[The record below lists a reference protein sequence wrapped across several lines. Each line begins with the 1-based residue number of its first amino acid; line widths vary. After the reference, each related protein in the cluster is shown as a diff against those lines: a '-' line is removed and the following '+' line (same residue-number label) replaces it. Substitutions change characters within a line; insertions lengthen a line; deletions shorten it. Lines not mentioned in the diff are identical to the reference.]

1 MSKETISSHD
11 VARLTRERETADQEY
26 NRKLSDLDAAIQKP
40 PELPHHPPTFDE
52 FQVSPIN
59 EKWQLVEPDGP
70 DLGTGWRGRLNRLV
84 WRLVGP
90 LLERQQSF
98 NAALVDHVN
107 RNVVPAREGPKATA
121 SLIALVGGQLEA
133 LETFESRLI
142 QYLQQITPYVDT
154 KDRFMV
160 VRTRAVAGVLDGV
173 ASTLSKHWESN
184 VVREQRFV
192 QHVEELRTTV
202 GHVQHGLLAVRREL
216 KRLASGGDDAP
227 RRNRSG
233 DASTARVEA
242 AVDAYTYVGFENLF
256 RGAQEEIRGRL
267 VDYVPLF
274 EGASDV
280 LDVGCGRGEFL
291 DLLQERGIGARGV
304 DLNSEMVEESRSR
317 GLEATVGDAVG
328 YLRGLEDG
336 SLGGLFAAQVVEHL
350 EPAYL
355 IRFLEMAFRKLRPGS
370 TIVLETINPSC
381 WFAFFDGY
389 IRDITHIRPLHPDTL
404 KYLLAAAGF
413 QRTSVRYSAPYPEH
427 AKLQHVAASA
437 SGNSEATAGRLS
449 AAIDVLNENADKLN
463 NLLFTHMDYA
473 AIGERVQGSSD

>member
-1 MSKETISSHD
+1 MSKETISSDD
-11 VARLTRERETADQEY
+11 VARLTRERDTADREY
-26 NRKLSDLDAAIQKP
+26 NRTLTDLDASIQAP
-40 PELPHHPPTFDE
+40 PELPHPAPPFDDH
-52 FQVSPIN
+52 QVSAIN
-59 EKWQLVEPDGP
+59 ERWRLIASEGP
-70 DLGTGWRGRLNRLV
+70 DLGAGWRGRLNRLV

-90 LLERQQSF
+90 LLERQQTF
-98 NAALVDHVN
+98 NAAVVEHVN
-107 RNVVPAREGPKATA
+107 RNVAPAREGQKATA

-154 KDRFMV
+154 KDRFMDG
-160 VRTRAVAGVLDGV
+160 RTRAVAGVLDGV
-173 ASTLSKHWESN
+173 ADELRKRWESN
-184 VVREQRFV
+184 IVREQRFV
-192 QHVEELRTTV
+192 QHVDELRTTV

-216 KRLASGGDDAP
+216 ERVASGGSDAP
-227 RRNRSG
+227 ARDG
-233 DASTARVEA
+233 AGAASRERVDA

-291 DLLQERGIGARGV
+291 DLLQQQGIGARGV
-304 DLNSEMVEESRSR
+304 DINREMVEECRSR
-317 GLEATVGDAVG
+317 GLEAVVADA
-328 YLRGLEDG
+328 LTHLDGLEDE

-350 EPAYL
+350 QPDYL
-355 IRFLEMAFRKLRPGS
+355 VRFLNLADRKLRPNAK
-370 TIVLETINPSC
+370 IVLETINPGC

-389 IRDITHIRPLHPDTL
+389 IRDITHVRPLHPDTL

-427 AKLQHVAASA
+427 AKLQHVAAQG
-437 SGNSEATAGRLS
+437 SGNGMAAAEGLS
-449 AAIDVLNENADKLN
+449 TAIDILNENADKLN
-463 NLLFTHMDYA
+463 SLMFTNMDYA
-473 AIGERVQGSSD
+473 AIGERV

>member
-1 MSKETISSHD
+1 MSKDPLSSHE
-11 VARLTRERETADQEY
+11 VARLTRERETADREY
-26 NRKLSDLDAAIQKP
+26 NRTLSDLDAAIQTP
-40 PELPHHPPTFDE
+40 PELPHPPPPFDD

-59 EKWQLVEPDGP
+59 EGWQLVAPNGP
-70 DLGTGWRGRLNRLV
+70 DLGTGWRGQLNRLV

-107 RNVVPAREGPKATA
+107 RNVAPAREGPKATA

-154 KDRFMV
+154 KDRCMG
-160 VRTRAVAGVLDGV
+160 VRSRAVAGVMDGV
-173 ASTLSKHWESN
+173 ASSLRKRWESN

-216 KRLASGGDDAP
+216 ERLASGGDDAP
-227 RRNRSG
+227 RQDRSG
-233 DASTARVEA
+233 AASTARVEA
-242 AVDAYTYVGFENLF
+242 AVEAYTYVGFENLF
-256 RGAQEEIRGRL
+256 RGTQEEIRGRL

-280 LDVGCGRGEFL
+280 LDIGCGRGEFL
-291 DLLQERGIGARGV
+291 DLLQELGIEARGV
-304 DLNSEMVEESRSR
+304 DINPEMAEECRSR
-317 GLEATVGDAVG
+317 GLEATVGDAVEH
-328 YLRGLEDG
+328 LRGLEDE

-355 IRFLEMAFRKLRPGS
+355 VRLLEVAFRKLRPGS
-370 TIVLETINPSC
+370 TVVLETINPSC

-389 IRDITHIRPLHPDTL
+389 IRDITHVRPLHPDTL

-427 AKLQHVAASA
+427 AKLQHVAAPS
-437 SGNSEATAGRLS
+437 SGHGAAAPGRLS
-449 AAIDVLNENADKLN
+449 GAIDVLNENADKLN
-463 NLLFTHMDYA
+463 TLLFTHMDYA
-473 AIGERVQGSSD
+473 AIGER

>member
-1 MSKETISSHD
+1 MSKATISSDD
-11 VARLTRERETADQEY
+11 VARLTRERETADREY
-26 NRKLSDLDAAIQKP
+26 NRTLSDLDASIQTP
-40 PELPHHPPTFDE
+40 PEFPPPPPPFDD

-59 EKWQLVEPDGP
+59 ERWQLVAPEGP

-107 RNVVPAREGPKATA
+107 RNVAPAREGQKATA
-121 SLIALVGGQLEA
+121 SLIALVGGHLEA

-154 KDRFMV
+154 KDRFMDGH
-160 VRTRAVAGVLDGV
+160 TRAVAGVLDGV
-173 ASTLSKHWESN
+173 ADELRKRWEST

-216 KRLASGGDDAP
+216 ERLASRAGDAP
-227 RRNRSG
+227 PRDRAG
-233 DASTARVEA
+233 AASTARVDE

-291 DLLQERGIGARGV
+291 DLLQEQGIGARGV
-304 DLNSEMVEESRSR
+304 DINREMVEECRSR
-317 GLEATVGDAVG
+317 GLEAEVGDV
-328 YLRGLEDG
+328 LTHLDGLEDE

-350 EPAYL
+350 QPDYL
-355 IRFLEMAFRKLRPGS
+355 VRFLNLAGRKLRPN
-370 TIVLETINPSC
+370 TKIVLETINPGC

-389 IRDITHIRPLHPDTL
+389 IRDITHVRPLHPDTL

-427 AKLQHVAASA
+427 AKLQHVAAPA
-437 SGNSEATAGRLS
+437 DGNSAAAAGRLS
-449 AAIDVLNENADKLN
+449 AAIDVLNQNADKLN

-473 AIGERVQGSSD
+473 AIGER

>member
-1 MSKETISSHD
+1 MSKETISADD
-11 VARLTRERETADQEY
+11 VARLTQQRETADREY
-26 NRKLSDLDAAIQKP
+26 NRTLSDLDASIQTP
-40 PELPHHPPTFDE
+40 PELPHPPPPFDD

-59 EKWQLVEPDGP
+59 ERWQLMAPEGP
-70 DLGTGWRGRLNRLV
+70 DFGTGWRGRLNRLV

-107 RNVVPAREGPKATA
+107 RNVAPAREGHKATA
-121 SLIALVGGQLEA
+121 SLIALVGGHLEA

-154 KDRFMV
+154 KDRFMDG
-160 VRTRAVAGVLDGV
+160 RTRAVAGVVHGV
-173 ASTLSKHWESN
+173 ADELRKRLESN
-184 VVREQRFV
+184 VVREQRFA

-216 KRLASGGDDAP
+216 ERLASGG
-227 RRNRSG
+227 G
-233 DASTARVEA
+233 DPPSRDRAGAGSTARVDE

-267 VDYVPLF
+267 VDYLPMF

-291 DLLQERGIGARGV
+291 DLLQERGIRARGV
-304 DLNSEMVEESRSR
+304 DINREMVEECRSR
-317 GLEATVGDAVG
+317 GLEAEVGDV
-328 YLRGLEDG
+328 LTHLDGLKDE

-350 EPAYL
+350 QPDYL
-355 IRFLEMAFRKLRPGS
+355 VRFLNLAGRKLRPG
-370 TIVLETINPSC
+370 TKIVLETINPGC

-427 AKLQHVAASA
+427 AKLQHVA
-437 SGNSEATAGRLS
+437 TPAGGKGAAAADRLS

-473 AIGERVQGSSD
+473 AIGER